1 MKKILIIVLFIV
13 LYAIIYNT
21 LFGQS
26 DEEYIKNNPDD
37 WATRCMIEGKE
48 PPPPLSKV
56 IRPIILGLI
65 FALLQFGPFGL
76 IELLCLAIVLCGI
89 SNFIPYIHIII
100 GKPAEI
106 IVGYMLGIV
115 LYIIIFIFVKQFKDL
130 DNVVNKFNKT

>member
-37 WATRCMIEGKE
+37 WATRCMIEGRE
-48 PPPPLSKV
+48 PVPPISEV
-56 IRPIILGLI
+56 IRPLILGLI
-65 FALLQFGPFGL
+65 FALLLFGPFGY

-89 SNFIPYIHIII
+89 SNFIPYIYIII
-100 GKPAEI
+100 GKPEEI
-106 IVGYMLGIV
+106 LAGYILGTV
-115 LYIIIFIFVKQFKDL
+115 FFIIIWIFVKQFKDL
-130 DNVVNKFNKT
+130 NNAINND